1 VTSRGASSSSTTRT
15 VSPAPWSPCWL
26 RPAFCQLTGYAR
38 RELAGADLLSYVH
51 PDDQP
56 AFDALIQQIAKAFLT
71 QIQAQRPGLQVLFMS
86 GYERL
91 AGTGDGWPDA
101 TTQVI
106 GKPFSRAALLARI
119 AQVMAAGTAGTAGT
133 GGTGVSPGEQAPQ
146 PARGERAPQPVRVP
160 RQ

>member
-1 VTSRGASSSSTTRT
+1 VLVVDDDPAIREVIHRILSSAAYRVVTAGNGQEALSLLSD
-15 VSPAPWSPCWL
+15 PATP
-26 RPAFCQLTGYAR
+26 
-38 RELAGADLLSYVH
+38 ADLILTDVVM
-51 PDDQP
+51 PGMT
-56 AFDALIQQIAKAFLT
+56 AKTFLT
-71 QIQAQRPGLQVLFMS
+71 QIQAQRPGLRVLFMS
-86 GYERL
+86 GYERP
-91 AGTGDGWPDA
+91 ADTGDGWPDA

-119 AQVMAAGTAGTAGT
+119 AQVMAAGT